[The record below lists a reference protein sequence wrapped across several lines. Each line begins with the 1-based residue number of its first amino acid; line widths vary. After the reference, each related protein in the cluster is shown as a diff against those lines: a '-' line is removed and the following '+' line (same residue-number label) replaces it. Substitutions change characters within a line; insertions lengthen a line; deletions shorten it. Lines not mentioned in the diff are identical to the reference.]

1 MMKIKQ
7 RNAFTLIEL
16 LFVIVIL
23 GIVGGIVLE
32 TIRQYYENIY
42 RTQEYTKRV
51 AQADQILDQV
61 SKYFENAISSSIVN
75 LDHTESEEV
84 CYGPPVSGDLNDSTI
99 AFVAP
104 DSDSLLGTSGSRP
117 GWNEDALLLSGNVIK
132 ALDANYTMAGNIIA
146 ALGSTLGNSA
156 VYDADSVDVNAC
168 TRFGLNGGL
177 TGSAGYHRIT
187 GSNETNL
194 TLNTENNATDGKRKY
209 LLRTGYAFRVISN
222 TGQPDDG
229 NLMLYTNFRPW
240 DGERY
245 RGTNVGLNVKANVLA
260 QNVAHFYADYNA
272 TDFMNNANLND
283 RGLVWRLKLCMRGID
298 ANLSDTN
305 AESQVICRER
315 RVHVR
320 Y

>member
-1 MMKIKQ
+1 MMTMKQ
-7 RNAFTLIEL
+7 RNAFTMIEL

-23 GIVGGIVLE
+23 GIVGGIALE
-32 TIRQYYENIY
+32 VVRQYYENIY

-75 LDHTESEEV
+75 LDHTENEGV

-104 DSDSLLGTSGSRP
+104 DSDSLRGISGNRP
-117 GWNEDALLLSGNVIK
+117 GWNEDTLLLSGNRIR
-132 ALDANYTMAGNIIA
+132 ALDANYTMAGNIIHVLDSNSLA
-146 ALGSTLGNSA
+146 DLTNSA
-156 VYDADSVDVNAC
+156 VYDSDSVDVAAC

-177 TGSAGYHRIT
+177 TGSAGYHRIIA
-187 GSNETNL
+187 SNETNL
-194 TLNTENNATDGKRKY
+194 TLNAENNATDGKRKY
-209 LLRTGYAFRVISN
+209 LLRTGYAFRVLTN
-222 TGQPDDG
+222 G
-229 NLMLYTNFRPW
+229 NFIMYSNFRPW

-245 RGTNVGLNVKANVLA
+245 SGTNVGPNVQANILA
-260 QNVAHFYADYNA
+260 QNVAHFYADYDA
-272 TDFMNNANLND
+272 TDFMNNTNLND

-305 AESQVICRER
+305 AESQTICRER